1 MEELK
6 TTTTYYIIVETKQ
19 TSCTWHS
26 NDKPFKLNLYADSIL
41 YSKLFMEPWVI
52 LMCKPTNRYA
62 LCIEQPVW
70 VPAGLA
76 VCLSN
81 GNEVTQLLGQSAGVQ
96 IITS

>member
-6 TTTTYYIIVETKQ
+6 TTTIQYITVETKQ

-26 NDKPFKLNLYADSIL
+26 NEKPFKLNLYADSIL
-41 YSKLFMEPWVI
+41 SCKLFMEPAAR
-52 LMCKPTNRYA
+52 LMCKPTDRYA
-62 LCIEQPVW
+62 LCREQPVW
-70 VPAGLA
+70 VAAGLA